1 MEGLFAMIHDLGSGS
16 SMAYVQKKCGRCRAS
31 IAEGSRA
38 CVRCGSREFAYVAR
52 YRAPDHSE
60 RSRAFGR
67 RIDAERFAADQENR
81 KAAGT
86 WIDPRRGRETLGAFY
101 DRWRAG
107 AEERGTLAPSTIA
120 KYQGIWDLYVAPS
133 LGWHGVAKIT
143 RKDVRDLVD
152 MAAKRSPWQAHEALK
167 LVRMLLNRALDD
179 ELIGRN
185 PAMGIPAPSTDR
197 SRVRVLKPWEL
208 EAIVANLPERWRA
221 FALLG
226 AYASLRWSELVAVK
240 RDDIDIEERMLR
252 IDEKVVE
259 VRGRFEWGEPKTRD
273 SARTVHLP
281 EVAVKPLA
289 AHVLRFPPVRACG
302 DPQWEGLVFYG
313 NRRGPVRRHVFRPIW
328 DRACRAVGLE
338 SIRPEWLRHTGASL
352 AYAASRDMKAV
363 ASRLGHTSTRMMDT
377 VYVDVYSDV
386 SRQVA
391 DAIDVLVQESSNRT

>member
-1 MEGLFAMIHDLGSGS
+1 MGIHDLGLGS

-31 IAEGSRA
+31 IGEGSRV

-52 YRAPDHSE
+52 YRAPDHGE

-208 EAIVANLPERWRA
+208 EAVVANLPERWRA

-240 RDDIDIEERMLR
+240 RDNIHIEERMLH

-259 VRGRFEWGEPKTRD
+259 VRGRFEWGGPKTRD

-289 AHVLRFPPVRACG
+289 AHVLRFPPLRASG
-302 DPQWEGLVFYG
+302 DPRWEGLVFYG
-313 NRRGPVRRHVFRPIW
+313 NRKGPVRRHVFRPIW
-328 DRACRAVGLE
+328 DRACRAAGLE

-377 VYVDVYSDV
+377 VYVEVYSDV

-391 DAIDVLVQESSNRT
+391 DAIDVLVQESTSRSSP